1 MPAESQKLVAKGKVL
16 NDLSMTLKD
25 YKLGEGSFIVVMKEK
40 PKPAPANLPKEEVK
54 KEEEAPKSGTAPNT
68 ST

>member
-16 NDLSMTLKD
+16 NDLTMTLKD

-40 PKPAPANLPKEEVK
+40 VTHLLTFIIIRQIN
-54 KEEEAPKSGTAPNT
+54 
-68 ST
+68 